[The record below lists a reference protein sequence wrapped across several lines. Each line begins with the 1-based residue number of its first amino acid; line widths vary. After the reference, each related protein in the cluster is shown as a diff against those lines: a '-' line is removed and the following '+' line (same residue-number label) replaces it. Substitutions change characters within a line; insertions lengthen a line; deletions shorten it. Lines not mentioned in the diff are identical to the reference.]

1 ICAEVERQEQSCD
14 VSSLFYLLEAQTEKP
29 QGLCTG
35 QDRSRGRW
43 AAEARAMLQ
52 TIYESDSS
60 ISAEWR
66 RRRLDSHSTAM
77 ASDPEALPAV
87 GSTSEVGM
95 LDWDRDS
102 DDWEKQ
108 LQRELLLIQRQ
119 QQIQKQLLISEFQKQ
134 HQNLLRQ
141 HQAQLEEHVKV
152 QAFIHRDPRCKNM

>member
-1 ICAEVERQEQSCD
+1 MKSCL
-14 VSSLFYLLEAQTEKP
+14 SL
-29 QGLCTG
+29 
-35 QDRSRGRW
+35 
-43 AAEARAMLQ
+43 
-52 TIYESDSS
+52 SDSEVLS
-60 ISAEWR
+60 
-66 RRRLDSHSTAM
+66 
-77 ASDPEALPAV
+77 AV
-87 GSTSEVGM
+87 GSTPEVGM

-152 QAFIHRDPRCKNM
+152 QAFIHCDPRRKNM